1 MAPTVSPPTRAA
13 NPRTKFL
20 SYTSRMAKRKRKGGT
35 ALLAPPSSPPVMQ
48 GLVGPRRSVPA
59 TIARPPYALSGEP
72 GPSVSN
78 VVRSP
83 EEIQA
88 MHRAG
93 TAAAEILIIAG
104 SMVAPGV
111 TTDAIDARVHEETL
125 SRNGYPSPLNY
136 RGFPK
141 SVCTSINEVI
151 CHGIPDSRQLRDG
164 DIINIDVTIFL
175 DGVHGDTSCTFLVG
189 DVDDVSAM
197 LVRETRQS
205 MYDAIDTVRPGA
217 PFNAIGKA
225 IETHA
230 KKHGLGVVQ
239 DFIGH
244 GVGTEFHSNL
254 QIPHYYHPRL
264 TRKME
269 VGMSFTIE
277 PMLTLGAID
286 CVIWDDDWT
295 AATTDGRRTAQFEHT
310 MIVTES
316 GVELTTVTD
325 DGACAADIYRD

>member
-1 MAPTVSPPTRAA
+1 
-13 NPRTKFL
+13 
-20 SYTSRMAKRKRKGGT
+20 
-35 ALLAPPSSPPVMQ
+35 
-48 GLVGPRRSVPA
+48 
-59 TIARPPYALSGEP
+59 
-72 GPSVSN
+72 
-78 VVRSP
+78 
-83 EEIQA
+83 

-93 TAAAEILIIAG
+93 TAAAEVLMIAG
-104 SMVAPGV
+104 DMVAPGV
-111 TTDAIDARVHEETL
+111 TTDAIDARVHDEIIA
-125 SRNGYPSPLNY
+125 RNGYPSPLNY

-189 DVDDVSAM
+189 DVDDVSKM
-197 LVRETRQS
+197 LVVETRQS
-205 MYDAIDTVRPGA
+205 MYDGIDTVRPGA
-217 PFNAIGKA
+217 AFNEIGRA
-225 IETHA
+225 IEKHA

-244 GVGTEFHSNL
+244 GVGTDFHSNL
-254 QIPHYYHPRL
+254 QIPHYYQPRF
-264 TRKME
+264 TREME

-286 CVIWDDDWT
+286 PVIWDDDWT
-295 AATTDGRRTAQFEHT
+295 AVTSDGRRTAQFEHT

-316 GVELTTVTD
+316 GVELTTVTN
-325 DGACAADIYRD
+325 DGRSAADIYR

>member
-1 MAPTVSPPTRAA
+1 
-13 NPRTKFL
+13 
-20 SYTSRMAKRKRKGGT
+20 
-35 ALLAPPSSPPVMQ
+35 
-48 GLVGPRRSVPA
+48 
-59 TIARPPYALSGEP
+59 
-72 GPSVSN
+72 
-78 VVRSP
+78 
-83 EEIQA
+83 

-93 TAAAEILIIAG
+93 TAAAEVLMIAG
-104 SMVAPGV
+104 SMVTPGI
-111 TTDAIDARVHEETL
+111 TTDAIDARVHEEIL
-125 SRNGYPSPLNY
+125 ARNGYPSPLNY

-189 DVDDVSAM
+189 DVDDVNTM
-197 LVRETRQS
+197 LVRETRIS
-205 MYDAIDTVRPGA
+205 MYNAIDTVRPGA

-225 IETHA
+225 IDTHA
-230 KKHGLGVVQ
+230 NRFGLGVVQ

-295 AATTDGRRTAQFEHT
+295 AVTTDGRRTAQFEHT
-310 MIVTES
+310 MIVTDS

>member
-1 MAPTVSPPTRAA
+1 
-13 NPRTKFL
+13 
-20 SYTSRMAKRKRKGGT
+20 MAKRKRKGGT
-35 ALLAPPSSPPVMQ
+35 AVLAPPSDPPVQQ
-48 GLVGPRRSVPA
+48 GLVGPPRTVPA
-59 TIARPPYALSGEP
+59 SIARPPYALTGEP
-72 GPSVSN
+72 GPSVSD
-78 VVRSP
+78 VVRTA
-83 EEIQA
+83 EEAAA
-88 MHRAG
+88 MRRAG
-93 TAAAEILIIAG
+93 AAAAEVLMIAG
-104 SMVAPGV
+104 SLVAPGV
-111 TTDAIDARVHEETL
+111 TTDAIDARVHKEILE
-125 SRNGYPSPLNY
+125 RGGYPSPLNY

-164 DIINIDVTIFL
+164 DIINIDVTVFL

-189 DVDDVSAM
+189 EVDDISTM
-197 LVRETRQS
+197 LVRETRQAL
-205 MYDAIDTVRPGA
+205 YLAIDSVAPGA

-230 KKHGLGVVQ
+230 NLFGLGVVR

-264 TRKME
+264 TNPMA

-277 PMLTLGAID
+277 PMLTLGAVD

-295 AATTDGRRTAQFEHT
+295 AVTSDGRRTAQFEHT
-310 MIVTES
+310 MLVTPD
-316 GVELTTVTD
+316 GVELTTVTAA
-325 DGACAADIYRD
+325 GECAADLYRD

>member
-1 MAPTVSPPTRAA
+1 MR
-13 NPRTKFL
+13 
-20 SYTSRMAKRKRKGGT
+20 
-35 ALLAPPSSPPVMQ
+35 
-48 GLVGPRRSVPA
+48 
-59 TIARPPYALSGEP
+59 
-72 GPSVSN
+72 
-78 VVRSP
+78 
-83 EEIQA
+83 
-88 MHRAG
+88 RAG
-93 TAAAEILIIAG
+93 TAAAEVLIIAG

-111 TTDAIDARVHEETL
+111 TTDAIDARVHEEIL
-125 SRNGYPSPLNY
+125 KRSGYPSPLNY

-141 SVCTSINEVI
+141 SVCTSVNEVI

-175 DGVHGDTSCTFLVG
+175 HGVHGDTSCTFLVG
-189 DVDDVSAM
+189 DVDDVSTM
-197 LVRETRQS
+197 LVRETRTS
-205 MYDAIDTVRPGA
+205 MYNAIDTVRPGA
-217 PFNAIGKA
+217 PLNAIGKA
-225 IETHA
+225 IDTHA
-230 KKHGLGVVQ
+230 NKFGLNVVQ

-286 CVIWDDDWT
+286 PIIWDDDWT
-295 AATTDGRRTAQFEHT
+295 AVTSDGRRTAQFEHT
-310 MIVTES
+310 MVVTET

-325 DGACAADIYRD
+325 DGSCAADIYRN

>member
-1 MAPTVSPPTRAA
+1 
-13 NPRTKFL
+13 
-20 SYTSRMAKRKRKGGT
+20 MAKRKRKGTT
-35 ALLAPPSSPPVMQ
+35 AVLAPPSSPPVQQ
-48 GLVGPRRSVPA
+48 GLVGPRRTVPA
-59 TIARPPYALSGEP
+59 TIQRPPYALSGDP
-72 GPSVSN
+72 GPSVSD
-78 VVRSP
+78 VVRTAD
-83 EEIQA
+83 EIAA
-88 MHRAG
+88 MRRAG
-93 TAAAEILIIAG
+93 TAAAEVLMIAG
-104 SMVAPGV
+104 GMVAPGV
-111 TTDAIDARVHEETL
+111 TTDAIDARVHDEIVA
-125 SRNGYPSPLNY
+125 RNGYPSPLNY

-189 DVDDVSAM
+189 DVDDLSAM
-197 LVRETRQS
+197 LVIETRTA
-205 MYDAIDTVRPGA
+205 MYDAIATVRPGA
-217 PFNAIGKA
+217 QFNAIGKA
-225 IETHA
+225 IDTHA
-230 KKHGLGVVQ
+230 NKHGLGVVE

-286 CVIWDDDWT
+286 PVIWDDDWT
-295 AATTDGRRTAQFEHT
+295 AVTSDGRRTAQFEHT
-310 MIVTES
+310 MV
-316 GVELTTVTD
+316 VTD
-325 DGACAADIYRD
+325 DGVELMTVAGDGSCAADIYAT

>member
-1 MAPTVSPPTRAA
+1 MVRAELA
-13 NPRTKFL
+13 AQSRTTL
-20 SYTSRMAKRKRKGGT
+20 AAMAKRKRKGGT
-35 ALLAPPSSPPVMQ
+35 AVLAPPSSPPVLQ
-48 GLVGPRRSVPA
+48 GLVGPRRNVPA
-59 TIARPPYALSGEP
+59 TIARPPYALTGDP

-78 VVRSP
+78 VVRTP
-83 EEIQA
+83 DEIAA

-93 TAAAEILIIAG
+93 TAAAEVLMIAG
-104 SMVAPGV
+104 SMVEPGI
-111 TTDAIDARVHEETL
+111 TTDAIDARVHDEIIA
-125 SRNGYPSPLNY
+125 RNGYPSPLNY

-164 DIINIDVTIFL
+164 DIINIDVTIFK

-189 DVDDVSAM
+189 DVDDVSQM
-197 LVRETRQS
+197 LVRETREALLV
-205 MYDAIDTVRPGA
+205 AIETVRPGA

-225 IETHA
+225 IDNHA
-230 KKHGLGVVQ
+230 KQFGLGVVQ

-269 VGMSFTIE
+269 EAMSFTIE

-295 AATTDGRRTAQFEHT
+295 AVTTDGRRTAQFEHT
-310 MIVTES
+310 MIVTQD

-325 DGACAADIYRD
+325 DGACASDIYN

>member
-1 MAPTVSPPTRAA
+1 
-13 NPRTKFL
+13 
-20 SYTSRMAKRKRKGGT
+20 MAKRKRKGGT
-35 ALLAPPSSPPVMQ
+35 AVLAPPSEPPVMA
-48 GLVGPRRSVPA
+48 GLVSPRRTVPA
-59 TIARPPYALSGEP
+59 GIARPPYAMTGEP
-72 GPSVSN
+72 GPSVSD
-78 VVRSP
+78 VARTP
-83 EEIQA
+83 DEIEA
-88 MHRAG
+88 MRRAG
-93 TAAAEILIIAG
+93 AAAAEVLLIAG

-111 TTDAIDARVHEETL
+111 TTDAIDVRVHDEAL
-125 SRNGYPSPLNY
+125 ARNAYPSPLNY

-164 DIINIDVTIFL
+164 DIVNIDVTLFL

-189 DVDDVSAM
+189 EVDDVSTM
-197 LVRETRQS
+197 LVRETRVS
-205 MYDAIDTVRPGA
+205 LYDAIATVRPGA

-230 KKHGLGVVQ
+230 KKFGLGVVR

-269 VGMSFTIE
+269 EAMSFTIE
-277 PMLTLGAID
+277 PMLTLGAIE
-286 CVIWDDDWT
+286 CNIWDDDWT
-295 AATTDGRRTAQFEHT
+295 AVTVDGRRTAQFEHT
-310 MIVTES
+310 MVVTED
-316 GVELTTVTD
+316 GVELTTVTAS
-325 DGACAADIYRD
+325 GECAADIYRD

>member
-1 MAPTVSPPTRAA
+1 MVG
-13 NPRTKFL
+13 L
-20 SYTSRMAKRKRKGGT
+20 MAKRKRKGGT
-35 ALLAPPSSPPVMQ
+35 ALLAPPSEPPVLP
-48 GLVGPRRSVPA
+48 GLVGPRRTVPA
-59 TIARPPYALSGEP
+59 TIARPPYAMSGEP
-72 GPSVSN
+72 GPSVSD
-78 VVRSP
+78 VVRTSD
-83 EEIQA
+83 EIAA

-93 TAAAEILIIAG
+93 TAAAEVLIIAG
-104 SMVAPGV
+104 SLVAPGV
-111 TTDAIDARVHEETL
+111 TTDAIDARVHDEIVA
-125 SRNGYPSPLNY
+125 RNGYPSPLNY

-151 CHGIPDSRQLRDG
+151 CHGIPDSRQLRNG

-189 DVDDVSAM
+189 DVDDVSQM

-205 MYDAIDTVRPGA
+205 MYNAIATVRPGA

-225 IETHA
+225 IDTHA
-230 KKHGLGVVQ
+230 KKYSLGVVE

-286 CVIWDDDWT
+286 PYIWDDDWT
-295 AATTDGRRTAQFEHT
+295 AVTTDGRRTAQFEHT
-310 MIVTES
+310 MVVTES
-316 GVELTTVTD
+316 GVDITTVTN
-325 DGACAADIYRD
+325 DGSCAADIYR